1 MVTVSGCDSE
11 PRDPGV
17 EAAHSRI
24 ISAVQA
30 RDAGALYDLSV
41 PELTVRFEKV
51 FQRWVAARDGLASG
65 QDADRATLREGLA
78 LRHLEG
84 VRSAREF
91 FIALVDFQGV
101 ILEDG
106 VHAGLAP
113 ESVRLTD
120 ATATLRT
127 RSGETFGYRLVDGTW
142 RSELALNALQ
152 MWPDIVRL
160 EANLARAES
169 HLSEAR

>member
-1 MVTVSGCDSE
+1 MATVSGCASE
-11 PRDPGV
+11 PRDAGV
-17 EAAHSRI
+17 EAVHGRV

-41 PELTVRFEKV
+41 PELTVRFEQV

-65 QDADRATLREGLA
+65 EDADRATLREGLA

-106 VHAGLAP
+106 VHAGLSP

-120 ATATLRT
+120 SSATLRT